1 MANLYERFGV
11 VPPKQEIELSEP
23 MSVAEQPTVELIA
36 PHPATMSPAM
46 SAITGFNTSI
56 SQIPEGVSQLV
67 ANSLPFEG
75 LQQRVREIHEQTQ
88 KDYQTAKKQN
98 PKSAML
104 GYALGEI
111 GQAATIPLTSAKLI
125 NRGKPLINHL
135 KNLGRAVA
143 EGAGIGGA
151 LSGAQYVEDGQN
163 RLDNTISGGLVGGA
177 LGGAF
182 NIGHGIYK
190 GVASTLAKE
199 TPLTN
204 RAAEAEAVR
213 FGTQGIDVTDRSLR
227 TKMSDVKRLQEQGY
241 RDVFLSPAEASGS
254 PVLRAQESNPKLL
267 TKEDQIKLQ
276 KDVLSR
282 EAEAQRVLDD
292 VVNQIV
298 PEGNQIL
305 QNRID
310 TAYTEAKR
318 HNIPEMF
325 AYELLT
331 TDPVIS
337 AAQKT
342 IAKDPSLSKQTQSV
356 AFNSVEYFDL
366 LKKTLND
373 KYNSL
378 KEKGYSTTGAKLKG
392 IEDSINNIT
401 KVLDDTTPK
410 NPETGISY
418 YKEAR
423 ALASRKAAKRVITDV
438 MEKVKP
444 FPGNSEPTAN
454 QFYEHV
460 LASKKQFN
468 HFLKQL
474 DKIEDPKTKEIAV
487 ENAKSIR
494 RILNSISDTGLN
506 KTLNKSLTSSTRL
519 PTGLGELSGQRARAV
534 LGAKS
539 STAFVNILPSSIWYE
554 ELQKIS
560 KMSSDK
566 AKVKRFSDFL
576 EAQDASNMLAFEV
589 SKNTNNHQENKT
601 WQQ

>member
-11 VPPKQEIELSEP
+11 APPTQEVQSEEQTP
-23 MSVAEQPTVELIA
+23 APAQPIAEQVA
-36 PHPATMSPAM
+36 PQPDNMSPIM
-46 SAITGFNTSI
+46 SAITGINASG
-56 SQIPEGVSQLV
+56 SQIPEGISQLV

-88 KDYQTAKKQN
+88 NDYKVAKEQN
-98 PKSAML
+98 PKSAMI
-104 GYALGEI
+104 GYFLGEL
-111 GQAATIPLTSAKLI
+111 GQAAAIPLTSAKLI
-125 NRGKPLINHL
+125 SRGKPLVNHL
-135 KNLGRAVA
+135 RNLGRAVA

-163 RLDNTISGGLVGGA
+163 RVDNTISGAVIGGGLGGA
-177 LGGAF
+177 LNLGSALYRGGR
-182 NIGHGIYK
+182 
-190 GVASTLAKE
+190 GVLSKE
-199 TPLTN
+199 TPPTIKV
-204 RAAEAEAVR
+204 AEAEAVR
-213 FGTQGIDVTDRSLR
+213 FGTQGIDPNDAILR
-227 TKMSDVKRLQEQGY
+227 RKMADVKRLQEQGY
-241 RDVFLSPAEASGS
+241 NDVFLSPAEASGS

-267 TKEDQIKLQ
+267 TKEDQVRLQ
-276 KDVLSR
+276 KSVLSR
-282 EAEAQRVLDD
+282 EAEAQRILDD

-305 QNRID
+305 QNKID

-318 HNIPEMF
+318 YKIPEFF

-331 TDPVIS
+331 TDPVIA

-342 IAKDPSLSKQTQSV
+342 IAKDPSLLKQSQGLD
-356 AFNSVEYFDL
+356 FNSVEYFDL

-373 KYNSL
+373 KYNAL

-392 IEDSINNIT
+392 IDDSINNIL
-401 KVLDDTTPK
+401 KVLDETIPK

-423 ALASRKAAKRVITDV
+423 ALASRKAAKRAITDV

-444 FPGNSEPTAN
+444 LPGNSEPTAN

-468 HFLKQL
+468 NFLKQL
-474 DKIEDPKTKEIAV
+474 DKIEDPKTRGIAV

-506 KTLNKSLTSSTRL
+506 KTLNKSLTSSARL
-519 PTGLGELSGQRARAV
+519 PTGLGELSGQKARAV
-534 LGAKS
+534 LGTKS
-539 STAFVNILPSSIWYE
+539 SAAFANILPSSIWYE

-566 AKVKRFSDFL
+566 AKAKRFADFL
-576 EAQDASNMLAFEV
+576 QAQDASNMLAFEI
-589 SKNTNNHQENKT
+589 SKNANNPQEN
-601 WQQ
+601 